1 MMLVELS
8 SVPPAALPVA
18 GFKDHLRLGSGFADD
33 GLQDETLEAFL
44 RAALASIEARTG
56 KILLEREFRWSV
68 TSWREVDRQPLP
80 LAPVSAIGAV
90 VQIDRNGTA
99 IPVATA
105 RYALEPD
112 QQRPALIAVGA
123 TLPAVPRGGRVDV
136 ELLAGYGPEWSD
148 LPADLAQ
155 AVMLLAAHF
164 YEYRS
169 DSALHGA
176 SMPFSVTALIERYR
190 TVRLFMGGR
199 S

>member
-33 GLQDETLEAFL
+33 GLQDETLAAFL

-68 TSWREVDRQPLP
+68 TKWREVDRQPLP

-99 IPVATA
+99 IPVATE
-105 RYALEPD
+105 RYTLEPD

-136 ELLAGYGPEWSD
+136 ELLAGYGPDWSD

-169 DSALHGA
+169 ATALHGS
-176 SMPFSVTALIERYR
+176 SMPFSVSALIERYR

-199 S
+199 P

>member
-8 SVPPAALPVA
+8 SVPPAALAVA

-56 KILLEREFRWSV
+56 KVLLEREFRWSV
-68 TSWREVDRQPLP
+68 TAWRARDRQALP
-80 LAPVSAIGAV
+80 LAPVSAIAAM
-90 VQIDRNGTA
+90 VQVDRNGTRV
-99 IPVATA
+99 PVTA
-105 RYALEPD
+105 SRYTLEPD
-112 QQRPALIAVGA
+112 QQRPAVVAFG
-123 TLPAVPRGGRVDV
+123 TSLPSVPRGGRIEID
-136 ELLAGYGPEWSD
+136 LLAGYGPEWSD

-164 YEYRS
+164 YEFRS

>member
-56 KILLEREFRWSV
+56 KVLLEREFRWSV
-68 TSWREVDRQPLP
+68 TKWREVDRQPLP
-80 LAPVSAIGAV
+80 LAPVSAVGTV

-99 IPVATA
+99 IPVATE

-136 ELLAGYGPEWSD
+136 EVLAGYGPEWSD
-148 LPADLAQ
+148 LPADLAH

-176 SMPFSVTALIERYR
+176 TMPFSVTALIERYR

>member
-18 GFKDHLRLGSGFADD
+18 RFKDHLRLGSGFADD

>member
-8 SVPPAALPVA
+8 SVPPAALAVA

-68 TSWREVDRQPLP
+68 TAWREVDRQPLP
-80 LAPVSAIGAV
+80 LAPVSAVGAV
-90 VQIDRNGTA
+90 VQIDRTGTA
-99 IPVATA
+99 VPVAPA

-112 QQRPALIAVGA
+112 QQRPALVAVGA

-169 DSALHGA
+169 DTALHGA
-176 SMPFSVTALIERYR
+176 SMPFSVSALIERYR
-190 TVRLFMGGR
+190 TVRLFAGGR

>member
-68 TSWREVDRQPLP
+68 TAWREVDRQPLP

>member
-68 TSWREVDRQPLP
+68 TAWREVDRQPLP

-123 TLPAVPRGGRVDV
+123 TLPSVPRGGRVDV
-136 ELLAGYGPEWSD
+136 ELLAGFGPEWSD

-169 DSALHGA
+169 DTALHGA
-176 SMPFSVTALIERYR
+176 SMPYSVTALIERYR
-190 TVRLFMGGR
+190 TVRLFMGGK

>member
-8 SVPPAALPVA
+8 SVPPAALPVV

-68 TSWREVDRQPLP
+68 TAWREVDRQPLP
-80 LAPVSAIGAV
+80 LAPVSAVGAV

-99 IPVATA
+99 VPVAPA

-112 QQRPALIAVGA
+112 QQRPVLVAVGA
-123 TLPAVPRGGRVDV
+123 TLPVVPRGGRVDV

-169 DSALHGA
+169 DTALHGA
-176 SMPFSVTALIERYR
+176 SMPFGVSALIERYR
-190 TVRLFMGGR
+190 TVRLFAGGR

>member
-8 SVPPAALPVA
+8 SVPPTALAVA

-68 TSWREVDRQPLP
+68 TAWREVDRQPLP
-80 LAPVSAIGAV
+80 LAPVSAVGAV
-90 VQIDRNGTA
+90 VQIDRTGTA
-99 IPVATA
+99 VPVAPA

-112 QQRPALIAVGA
+112 QQRPALVAVGA

-136 ELLAGYGPEWSD
+136 DLLAGYGPEWSD

-169 DSALHGA
+169 DTALHGA
-176 SMPFSVTALIERYR
+176 SMPFSVSALIERYR
-190 TVRLFMGGR
+190 TVRLFAGGR

>member
-56 KILLEREFRWSV
+56 KVLLEREFCWSV
-68 TSWREVDRQPLP
+68 TKWREADRQPLP
-80 LAPVSAIGAV
+80 LAPVSAVGAV

-99 IPVATA
+99 IPVATT

-123 TLPAVPRGGRVDV
+123 TLPSVPRGGRVDV

>member
-68 TSWREVDRQPLP
+68 TKWREVDRQPLP

-99 IPVATA
+99 VPVATG

-112 QQRPALIAVGA
+112 QQRPALLAVGA